1 MTTEWAVSSLADK
14 FTLDA
19 DNAGE
24 LKFTV
29 TNPGEV
35 ADTVVFDVIP
45 GEGAQRAWF
54 DVLPEPQKAVGGGD
68 SVEFLVKLKVPAG
81 IPPGRSDM
89 TGLAYSANTA
99 PEESSRTSGRV
110 AFEWKPKEK
119 PKPIWPWI
127 AAAVVMILLV
137 GGVATWLLTS
147 GDEPKPKASGSP
159 SASPSLSP
167 SPSASPS
174 PVQPVNILL
183 EAESLVPSA
192 KVSKKVTT
200 TTVVV
205 QPNCCSLIWSGN
217 SQLWFLAHAV
227 DETVSLTITTPRDGT
242 FALRTIRTTSYDY
255 ADTVWTVD
263 GQLVGGTFAGYTSTV
278 QKTGMFTVGT
288 MTLAAGTHTLTL
300 RIVGKSA
307 ASGGYYAG
315 VDQIQITSSFKGP
328 DTVIITKLP
337 ILTK

>member
-19 DNAGE
+19 GNAGE

-137 GGVATWLLTS
+137 GGVVTWLLTS
-147 GDEPKPKASGSP
+147 GGEPEAKA
-159 SASPSLSP
+159 SASPLASP
-167 SPSASPS
+167 SVSASPIS
-174 PVQPVNILL
+174 PVNIVL
-183 EAESLVPSA
+183 EAESLVSSA
-192 KVSKKVTT
+192 QVGKKVSTT
-200 TTVVV
+200 AVVV
-205 QPNCCSLIWSGN
+205 QDNCCDVVWSGN
-217 SQLWFLAHAV
+217 SQLWFLGHTV
-227 DETVSLTITTPRDGT
+227 DETVSLTVTTPRDGT
-242 FALRTIRTTSYDY
+242 FALRTVRTTSYDY

-263 GQLVGGTFAGYTSTV
+263 GQLVGGTFAGYTPTV
-278 QKTGMFTVGT
+278 KKTAMFTVGT
-288 MTLAAGTHTLTL
+288 MKLAAGTHTLTL
-300 RIVGKSA
+300 RIVGKNGF
-307 ASGGYYAG
+307 SGGYYAG
-315 VDQIQITSSFKGP
+315 VDQIQITSSFLGP
-328 DTVIITKLP
+328 DVVTITKFP